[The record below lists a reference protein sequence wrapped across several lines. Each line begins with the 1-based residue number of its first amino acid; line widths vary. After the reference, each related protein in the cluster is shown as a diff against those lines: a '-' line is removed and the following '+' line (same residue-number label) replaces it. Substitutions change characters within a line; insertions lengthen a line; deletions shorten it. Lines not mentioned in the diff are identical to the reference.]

1 MTHDK
6 VIELAREVAE
16 VEGWLWL
23 EPIRAIRFRRWW
35 IIGPLRWEVVSN
47 ADRRG
52 MNVHILI
59 DDSSGRIIEKGFLS
73 R

>member
-23 EPIRAIRFRRWW
+23 EPSRATRFRRWW